1 MEERDVLPEEA
12 EVLSELLRKSTW
24 ERYRDE
30 FPREAFTSKNAKRLR
45 TSIDHLHLD
54 SVKDVIPLRLLKRA
68 SGVDGTT
75 RLESPLP
82 PIASHK
88 KLEGKII
95 RAGVQ
100 EHMELLDKISDR
112 DGVIGAEDILE
123 LHDWT
128 SKVVHRGATN
138 GARVETVEAL
148 TKRKK
153 WGKPEFPTFLHRDL
167 DKHFEGGVD
176 RGDVCCLMSPYGHG
190 KSTLLYIMSYRA
202 ALKHKVLF
210 ISCENHETQIARR
223 MIQIHKQE
231 SKRRK
236 TWPKFDVVYQNP
248 LDVRGVRNFIEQG
261 KYDIV
266 YLDYYGNLDEAEVI
280 DTTSARRTIRTLKQ
294 IAVSNNVCIWTAVQS
309 HDPKEWQRSSQRTDL
324 FGAKVV
330 GQLCDCFI
338 GAFINV
344 DLNRIKFTV
353 HKRRGPGRSGVDF
366 NGDFDVDVPRL
377 VER

>member
-1 MEERDVLPEEA
+1 MLPEEA
-12 EVLSELLRKSTW
+12 DVLSELMRRSTW

-30 FPREAFTSKNAKRLR
+30 FPRGAFTSKDAKKVRA
-45 TSIDHLHLD
+45 SIDHLHID
-54 SVKDVIPLRLLKRA
+54 SGKEVIPAKLVRRA
-68 SGVDGTT
+68 SGTDAV
-75 RLESPLP
+75 RLQVPLP
-82 PIASHK
+82 CMASHK
-88 KLEGKII
+88 KLEGKLI

-100 EHMELLDKISDR
+100 EHLDILDKLSDTS
-112 DGVIGAEDILE
+112 GVVDAEDLLQ
-123 LHDWT
+123 LHEFT
-128 SKVVHRGATN
+128 SRVVHRGATN
-138 GARVETVEAL
+138 GARVETAESLV
-148 TKRKK
+148 KRKK
-153 WGKPEFPTFLHRDL
+153 WGKPEFPTFLHRDM
-167 DKHFEGGVD
+167 DRHFEGGVD

-202 ALKHKVLF
+202 ALKKLKVLL
-210 ISCENHETQIARR
+210 ISCENHEKQIARR
-223 MIQIHKQE
+223 MQQIHKRE
-231 SKRRK
+231 SGRRK

-248 LDVRGVRNFIEQG
+248 LDIRGVRNFIEQG

-266 YLDYYGNLDEAEVI
+266 VLDYYGNLDEAEVI

-294 IAVSNNVCIWTAVQS
+294 IAVSNNTCIWTAVQS

-338 GAFINV
+338 GVFIDTNL
-344 DLNRIKFTV
+344 DRIKFTV

-366 NGDFDVDVPRL
+366 NGEFDVDIPRL